1 MVNEETN
8 TMVETL
14 SVSKS
19 PKTLAPHQER
29 VVAEKTALDK
39 NIDLLSAFSDGKKV
53 FLTLPEAERYRLV
66 KQLKY
71 MSLYSDILGERIE
84 AF

>member
-14 SVSKS
+14 SVIKS

-29 VVAEKTALDK
+29 VIAEKTALDK
-39 NIDLLSAFSDGKKV
+39 NIDLLSAFIDGKKV

-71 MSLYSDILGERIE
+71 MSLYSGILGERIE